1 MSTLIIR
8 RRMIMRTYT
17 MSTIG
22 MRTGL
27 TTPLLLI
34 QHHTAIGTNMQ
45 RSFTHTRIIPTHH
58 RHDHEDE

>member
-1 MSTLIIR
+1 
-8 RRMIMRTYT
+8 MIMRTYT